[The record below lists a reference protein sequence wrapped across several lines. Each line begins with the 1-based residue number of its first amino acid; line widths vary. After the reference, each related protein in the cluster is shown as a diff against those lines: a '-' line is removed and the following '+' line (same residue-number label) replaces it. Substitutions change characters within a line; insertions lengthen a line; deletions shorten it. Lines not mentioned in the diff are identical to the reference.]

1 MLLGCRACH
10 LGAIRQAST
19 SQYYDAVIVGGGMV
33 GNAMA
38 CALGQNPSFSS
49 KRILVLEAGKTQSLP
64 KTPPQFHSNRV
75 SAVGPASINMFK
87 KLGIWD
93 RLQAYR
99 VKKVNRLRVIDNCS
113 RAELEFDSPISGGE
127 VAYIIENNAMI
138 WALYDRIKETCP
150 SVEVRDKAAV
160 KNCILPLSLENVAAI
175 ELDNGDKIE
184 TSLVIGAD
192 GVRSKVRQ
200 AMHADYTTF
209 NYEQCGLVATLVV
222 ETPGNNDIAW
232 QRFCRSGPIA
242 FLPLSHNLS
251 SLTWTTS
258 TDHANRL
265 LALSKDEFVDELNYT
280 MFTDE
285 DQNDCVNKSLFA
297 MSKLPFLSNDL
308 APTPQPPHVVTL
320 QGDTRAA
327 FPLGF
332 GHTHT

>member
-1 MLLGCRACH
+1 
-10 LGAIRQAST
+10 
-19 SQYYDAVIVGGGMV
+19 
-33 GNAMA
+33 
-38 CALGQNPSFSS
+38 
-49 KRILVLEAGKTQSLP
+49 
-64 KTPPQFHSNRV
+64 
-75 SAVGPASINMFK
+75 
-87 KLGIWD
+87 
-93 RLQAYR
+93 
-99 VKKVNRLRVIDNCS
+99 
-113 RAELEFDSPISGGE
+113 
-127 VAYIIENNAMI
+127 MI

-200 AMHADYTTF
+200 AMHADYTAF

-332 GHTHT
+332 GHTHTYVHPRGVLIGDAAHRIHPLAGQGVNLGWHDVMVLNGILGQAAAAGADIGNIQRFHN